1 MEGGSMRNAEAV
13 ALFQAYDRA
22 GVGEISK
29 QVLLANFSSIYTLR

>member
-1 MEGGSMRNAEAV
+1 MRNAEAV

-29 QVLLANFSSIYTLR
+29 QVLLTNFASTCGLRQ

>member
-1 MEGGSMRNAEAV
+1 MKNAEAV

-29 QVLLANFSSIYTLR
+29 QVLLTNFASIYVLR